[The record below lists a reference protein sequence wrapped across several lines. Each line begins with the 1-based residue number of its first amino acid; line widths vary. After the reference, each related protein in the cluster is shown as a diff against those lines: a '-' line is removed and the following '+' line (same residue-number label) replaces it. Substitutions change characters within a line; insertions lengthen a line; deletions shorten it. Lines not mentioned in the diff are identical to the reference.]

1 MSKDTPM
8 TADIDEESTPTSDLD
23 PKVGPDNYTLEG
35 DDGVDTELLARDV
48 AHLTWDLKAL
58 NTCAIDLR
66 GRVSYTDFVIVC
78 TATAERHVS
87 AIARHVMNSLA
98 AAGFETLGSEGLN
111 SGNWALVDFGDV
123 VLHIF
128 NGDARREY
136 DLERVWVDA
145 PKLEFEDAPE
155 ELYGHF
161 ELQQF
166 Q

>member
-8 TADIDEESTPTSDLD
+8 TTELEEESTPMSD
-23 PKVGPDNYTLEG
+23 PSRQGGPDNYTLEG
-35 DDGVDTELLARDV
+35 TDGVDTELLARDV
-48 AHLTWDLKAL
+48 VHLTWDLKGL
-58 NTCAIDLR
+58 NSCAIDVR

-78 TATAERHVS
+78 TATADRHVQ
-87 AIARHVMNSLA
+87 AIARHVMNSLG
-98 AAGFETLGSEGLN
+98 AAGFDSLGSEGLD

-128 NGDARREY
+128 NGEARREY

-145 PKLEFEDAPE
+145 PKLEFEDAPKD
-155 ELYGHF
+155 LYGHF

-166 Q
+166 